1 MPDEASAVR
10 LRDLLERLD
19 QARER
24 LEHVDDSDSAVDIL
38 QDIADLA
45 KETQVEIERARREGL
60 KEAS

>member
-1 MPDEASAVR
+1 MTDEPTADR

-24 LEHVDDSDSAVDIL
+24 LEHVEDSENAVDIL